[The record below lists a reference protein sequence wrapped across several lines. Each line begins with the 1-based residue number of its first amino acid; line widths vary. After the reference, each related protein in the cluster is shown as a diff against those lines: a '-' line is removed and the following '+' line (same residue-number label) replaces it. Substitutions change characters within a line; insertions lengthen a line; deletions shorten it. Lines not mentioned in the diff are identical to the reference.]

1 MLRGF
6 LQNTAI
12 SAVAYAVAG
21 VLGLFA
27 IGIIAR
33 SYGVGVLGLIVL
45 TRSFLPAGFFA
56 LIDLG
61 VSEIDDSICR
71 AGPRRRLGRRERKS
85 VAADSDCNRHRN
97 RFRDPALGRCC
108 APCEDFQGGA

>member
-27 IGIIAR
+27 VGVIAR
-33 SYGVGVLGLIVL
+33 SYGVAVLGLIVL
-45 TRSFLPAGFFA
+45 TRSFLPTGFFA

-61 VSEIDDSICR
+61 VSNPTTQFVAR
-71 AGPRRRLGRRERKS
+71 GRVGDWT
-85 VAADSDCNRHRN
+85 VANEKY
-97 RFRDPALGRCC
+97 RC
-108 APCEDFQGGA
+108 

>member
-27 IGIIAR
+27 VGVIAR

-45 TRSFLPAGFFA
+45 ARAFLPTGFLA
-56 LIDLG
+56 LVDFG
-61 VSEIDDSICR
+61 VSEINNSSRR
-71 AGPRRRLGRRERKS
+71 AGPRRRLVRRKRKS
-85 VAADSDCNRHRN
+85 VAAD
-97 RFRDPALGRCC
+97 G
-108 APCEDFQGGA
+108 